1 MNAGWPFYLGCGR
14 AARLAVLDVET
25 LSQLGRSPRGGDGK
39 EGPVSTTPIPSTFGP
54 RWLYLHGFAS
64 GPSSYK
70 GLAVA
75 EHYARRG
82 VAIERLDLRIPSFER
97 LRLGAMIDAV
107 RAAIGGEQERVVL
120 FGSSLGG
127 LTACRVAEQD
137 ARVCALVLLAP
148 AFRIMERWR
157 ERLGEA
163 GWKAWETTG
172 WLDTLDY
179 ISKTMSR
186 VDFGFA
192 EEATAIDERSGGF
205 PDVRVPTLIIHG
217 VNDPVVDVALS
228 RAFAKGKRHVRLI
241 EVDDGHELVVSLDRI
256 KSEADQFLAPFLGG

>member
-1 MNAGWPFYLGCGR
+1 M
-14 AARLAVLDVET
+14 T
-25 LSQLGRSPRGGDGK
+25 
-39 EGPVSTTPIPSTFGP
+39 TTPSPSPLGP

-64 GPSSYK
+64 GPTSYK
-70 GLAVA
+70 GLAIA
-75 EHYARRG
+75 EHYAQHG

-97 LRLGAMIDAV
+97 LRLGEMIASV
-107 RAAIGGEQERVVL
+107 RRAIGGESERVVL

-127 LTACRVAEQD
+127 LTACRVAEED
-137 ARVCALVLLAP
+137 PRVCALVLLAP

-163 GWKAWETTG
+163 GWKAWQTTG
-172 WLDTLDY
+172 WLETLDY

-192 EEATAIDERSGGF
+192 EDAAAIDERSGGF

-217 VNDPVVDVALS
+217 VKDPVVDVALS
-228 RAFAKGKRHVRLI
+228 RTWSAGKRHVRLV
-241 EVDDGHELVVSLDRI
+241 EVDDGHELAASLDRI
-256 KSEADQFLAPFLGG
+256 KSEADRFLAPFLGG

>member
-1 MNAGWPFYLGCGR
+1 VTN
-14 AARLAVLDVET
+14 
-25 LSQLGRSPRGGDGK
+25 
-39 EGPVSTTPIPSTFGP
+39 TPPPSTFGP

-64 GPSSYK
+64 GPASYK
-70 GLAVA
+70 GLAIS
-75 EHYARRG
+75 EHYAQRG
-82 VAIERLDLRIPSFER
+82 VAMERLDLRIPSFER
-97 LRLGAMIDAV
+97 LRLGEMIASV
-107 RAAIGGEQERVVL
+107 RSAIGDEHERAVL

-163 GWKAWETTG
+163 GWKAWQTTG

-192 EEATAIDERSGGF
+192 EEAAAIDERSGGF

-228 RAFAKGKRHVRLI
+228 RAWSAGKRHVRLV
-241 EVDDGHELVVSLDRI
+241 EVDDGHELAASLDRI
-256 KSEADQFLAPFLGG
+256 KSEADRFLAPFLGG

>member
-1 MNAGWPFYLGCGR
+1 MTHTHA
-14 AARLAVLDVET
+14 
-25 LSQLGRSPRGGDGK
+25 
-39 EGPVSTTPIPSTFGP
+39 PSTLGP

-64 GPSSYK
+64 GPTSYK
-70 GLAVA
+70 GLAIA

-82 VAIERLDLRIPSFER
+82 VAMERLDLRIPTFER
-97 LRLGAMIDAV
+97 LRLRQMIASV
-107 RAAIGGEQERVVL
+107 RTAIGDEHDRAVL

-127 LTACRVAEQD
+127 LTACRVAEED
-137 ARVCALVLLAP
+137 PRVCALVLLAP

-157 ERLGEA
+157 ERLGEK
-163 GWKAWETTG
+163 GWNDWQTTG

-192 EEATAIDERSGGF
+192 EEAAALDERGGGF

-228 RAFAKGKRHVRLI
+228 RRFAEGKRHVRLI
-241 EVDDGHELVVSLDRI
+241 EVDDGHELAASLERI
-256 KSEADQFLAPFLGG
+256 KSEADRFLAPLLGA

>member
-1 MNAGWPFYLGCGR
+1 MITTA
-14 AARLAVLDVET
+14 
-25 LSQLGRSPRGGDGK
+25 SPS
-39 EGPVSTTPIPSTFGP
+39 PLGP

-64 GPSSYK
+64 GPTSYK
-70 GLAVA
+70 GVAIA
-75 EHYARRG
+75 EHYAQRG
-82 VAIERLDLRIPSFER
+82 VAMERLDLRIPSFER
-97 LRLGAMIDAV
+97 LRLGEMIASV
-107 RAAIGGEQERVVL
+107 RRAIGGEHERVVL

-127 LTACRVAEQD
+127 LTACRVAEED
-137 ARVCALVLLAP
+137 PRVCALVLLAP

-163 GWKAWETTG
+163 GWKAWQTTG
-172 WLDTLDY
+172 WLETLDY

-205 PDVRVPTLIIHG
+205 PDVRVPTLIVHG

-228 RAFAKGKRHVRLI
+228 RTWSAGKRHVRLV
-241 EVDDGHELVVSLDRI
+241 EVDDGHELAASLDRI
-256 KSEADQFLAPFLGG
+256 KSEADRFLAPFLGG

>member
-1 MNAGWPFYLGCGR
+1 
-14 AARLAVLDVET
+14 VTDT
-25 LSQLGRSPRGGDGK
+25 HS
-39 EGPVSTTPIPSTFGP
+39 PSTLGP

-64 GPSSYK
+64 GASSYK
-70 GLAVA
+70 GLAIA
-75 EHYARRG
+75 AHYAQRG

-97 LRLGAMIDAV
+97 LRLRQMIASV
-107 RAAIGGEQERVVL
+107 RTAIGGENDRAVL

-127 LTACRVAEQD
+127 LTACRVAEED
-137 ARVCALVLLAP
+137 PRVCALVLLAP

-163 GWKAWETTG
+163 GWKAWQTTG

-192 EEATAIDERSGGF
+192 EEAAALDERSGGF
-205 PDVRVPTLIIHG
+205 PDVRVPTLIVHG

-228 RAFAKGKRHVRLI
+228 RRFAEGKRHVRLV
-241 EVDDGHELVVSLDRI
+241 EVDDGHELAASLDRI
-256 KSEADQFLAPFLGG
+256 KSEADTFLAPFLGE

>member
-1 MNAGWPFYLGCGR
+1 MTHTHA
-14 AARLAVLDVET
+14 
-25 LSQLGRSPRGGDGK
+25 
-39 EGPVSTTPIPSTFGP
+39 PSTLGP

-64 GPSSYK
+64 GPTSYK
-70 GLAVA
+70 GLAIA

-82 VAIERLDLRIPSFER
+82 VAMERLDLRIPSFER
-97 LRLGAMIDAV
+97 LRLRQMIASV
-107 RAAIGGEQERVVL
+107 RTAIGDEHDRAVL

-127 LTACRVAEQD
+127 LTACRVAEED
-137 ARVCALVLLAP
+137 PRVCALVLLAP

-157 ERLGEA
+157 ERLGEK
-163 GWKAWETTG
+163 GWNDWQTTG

-192 EEATAIDERSGGF
+192 EEAAALDERGGGF

-228 RAFAKGKRHVRLI
+228 RRFAEGKRHVRLI
-241 EVDDGHELVVSLDRI
+241 EVDDGHELAASLERI
-256 KSEADQFLAPFLGG
+256 KSEADRFLAPLLGA